1 MKNLLFFLNSIPIIL
16 SIIYTTGTFFFGTI
30 LFSAFYLIAL
40 PLIST
45 ILNIYYLRL
54 YNKDQL
60 IKIFL
65 IVNIIIFIFWLVLS
79 IIFCS
84 VYVNGFDKMSFW
96 MKLYVILDLDK
107 LIHNY

>member
-1 MKNLLFFLNSIPIIL
+1 MRKLVLLLNSVPLFLTIL
-16 SIIYTTGTFFFGTI
+16 YSIGTLFFGTI
-30 LFSAFYLIAL
+30 MFSAFYLIAL